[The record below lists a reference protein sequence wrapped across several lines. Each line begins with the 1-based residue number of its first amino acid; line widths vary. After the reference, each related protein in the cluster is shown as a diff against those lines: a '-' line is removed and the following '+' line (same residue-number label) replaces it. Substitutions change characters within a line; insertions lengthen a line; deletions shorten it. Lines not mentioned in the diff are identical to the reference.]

1 MPSSQFARDIMK
13 TSTAQV
19 NRATASVIQT
29 AQVDRAVAVAMKKYD
44 ADAVDADT
52 IAAEERNLANQFAAL
67 QASLS
72 TLNAHKRAYEER
84 AAQEA
89 ELREWQAALRAE
101 IDRAVERLAEQRREK
116 LERAAA
122 FDAELQASVNQLQDM
137 QADVRRR
144 AAALDAAYDAS
155 VNRLEASYVQAVASR
170 RTQQASV
177 PQPPPASTAVP
188 PVVPSWVRNAAA
200 VGSSCCSTSS
210 EAPSV
215 ARMSFS
221 ASDHEAQATQ
231 LFGRMKYSS
240 PPAL

>member
-1 MPSSQFARDIMK
+1 MK

-89 ELREWQAALRAE
+89 ELREWQAALRGE

-177 PQPPPASTAVP
+177 PQPPAASTAVP
-188 PVVPSWVRNAAA
+188 PVVPSWVRSQP

-221 ASDHEAQATQ
+221 ASDHEAQASK